1 MIVLP
6 DAAHPLFYI
15 TGCMKR
21 RLPFQVKLFLSLVL
35 FSCLLLAL
43 QGAILFHFIDRQLHH
58 DLGQRARVQAS
69 EIALMPGL
77 AEKVASRD
85 IAAIARLI
93 QPLREQSD
101 ASYIVIGDAREQHLY
116 HSESPE
122 RLNLPLIGGDNAEVL
137 QGKTIISVRKG
148 GIGVSLRSKA
158 PIFDARHQVI
168 GIVSVGYLTSYIAN
182 INVSL
187 LWQASLY
194 GLALLVLLFIF
205 SWAFSRNLK
214 KQMFWLEPKDIALLV
229 LQQKALLEAMYEGV
243 FAVNAEKQLILI
255 NRAARELLEIDRSE
269 SELLGKPLHEVM
281 QIHPAFL
288 SQSGG
293 QASEGRHDQITVLN
307 QRQVIVN
314 RVAIDLE
321 PGVPGGWVCS
331 FRDKNDINTLS
342 SQLSQVKRYAD
353 NLRIM
358 RHEQLNWTATLV
370 GLLQM
375 QRYDDAMRYIQA
387 QSAGAQQVLDF
398 VSARFTSPALCGLLL
413 GKYVSAREK
422 GVELKFD
429 PACQL
434 MRIPATISETALM
447 SVVGNVLDNAVD
459 ATLKVKKPAPPVELY
474 ISDRNQ
480 ELLIEVADQ
489 GCGVDEQLKPHLFEQ
504 GVTSKP
510 SSGDDPLG
518 SEHGI
523 GLYLAAG
530 YVHQAGGSIEIN
542 DNAPQGT
549 IFTIFIPFP
558 PAVSTGLS
566 HEQR

>member
-1 MIVLP
+1 
-6 DAAHPLFYI
+6 
-15 TGCMKR
+15 MKR
-21 RLPFQVKLFLSLVL
+21 RLSFQVKLFLSLVL

-43 QGAILFHFIDRQLHH
+43 LGTILFHFIDRQLHH

-77 AEKVASRD
+77 AEKVARRD
-85 IAAIARLI
+85 IAGIAALI
-93 QPLREQSD
+93 QPLRNQSD
-101 ASYIVIGDAREQHLY
+101 ASYIVIGDTQEHHLY

-122 RLNLPLIGGDNAEVL
+122 RLNLPMIGGDNAEVL

-158 PIFDARHQVI
+158 PILNAQHQVI

-194 GLALLVLLFIF
+194 GVALLLLLFIF
-205 SWAFSRNLK
+205 SWMFSRNLK

-243 FAVNAEKQLILI
+243 FAVNAERQLILI
-255 NRAARELLEIDRSE
+255 NRAARELLDIQQSE
-269 SELLGKPLHEVM
+269 SELLGKPLDAVL
-281 QIHPAFL
+281 QIPPAFL
-288 SQSGG
+288 RQH
-293 QASEGRHDQITVLN
+293 EVKTHDHVTVLN

-314 RVAIDLE
+314 RVAIELE
-321 PGVPGGWVCS
+321 PGEPGGWVCS

-375 QRYDDAMRYIQA
+375 QRYDDAMRYIHA

-434 MRIPATISETALM
+434 SRIPAALSETALM
-447 SVVGNVLDNAVD
+447 SVIGNLLDNAVD
-459 ATLKVKKPAPPVELY
+459 ATLNATPPAAPIELY
-474 ISDRNQ
+474 ISGRNQ

-489 GCGVDEQLKPHLFEQ
+489 GCGIDDSIKPHLFEQ

-510 SSGDDPLG
+510 SSEDDMFG
-518 SEHGI
+518 AEHGI

-530 YVHQAGGSIEIN
+530 YVQQAGGSIEIS
-542 DNAPQGT
+542 DNSPQGI
-549 IFTIFIPFP
+549 IFSVFIPFQ
-558 PAVSTGLS
+558 PAALTGFS
-566 HEQR
+566 HE

>member
-1 MIVLP
+1 
-6 DAAHPLFYI
+6 
-15 TGCMKR
+15 MKR
-21 RLPFQVKLFLSLVL
+21 RLSFQVKLFLSLVL

-43 QGAILFHFIDRQLHH
+43 LGTILFHFIDRQLHH

-77 AEKVASRD
+77 AEKVARRD
-85 IAAIARLI
+85 IAGIAALI
-93 QPLREQSD
+93 QPLRNQSD
-101 ASYIVIGDAREQHLY
+101 ASYIVIGDTQEHHLY

-122 RLNLPLIGGDNAEVL
+122 RLNLPMIGGDNAEVL

-158 PIFDARHQVI
+158 PILNAEHQVI

-194 GLALLVLLFIF
+194 GVALLLLLFIF
-205 SWAFSRNLK
+205 SWMFSRNLK

-243 FAVNAEKQLILI
+243 FAVNAERQLILI
-255 NRAARELLEIDRSE
+255 NRAARELLDIQQSE
-269 SELLGKPLHEVM
+269 SELLRKPLDEVL

-288 SQSGG
+288 RQH
-293 QASEGRHDQITVLN
+293 EVKTHDHVTVLN

-314 RVAIDLE
+314 RVAIELE
-321 PGVPGGWVCS
+321 PGEPGGWVCS

-375 QRYDDAMRYIQA
+375 QRYDDAMRYIHA

-434 MRIPATISETALM
+434 SRIPAALSETALM
-447 SVVGNVLDNAVD
+447 SVIGNLLDNAVD
-459 ATLKVKKPAPPVELY
+459 ATLNATTPAAPIELY
-474 ISDRNQ
+474 ISGRNQ

-489 GCGVDEQLKPHLFEQ
+489 GCGIDDSIKPHLFEQ

-510 SSGDDPLG
+510 SSNDDMFG
-518 SEHGI
+518 AEHGI

-530 YVHQAGGSIEIN
+530 YVQQAGGSIEIS
-542 DNAPQGT
+542 DNSPQGT
-549 IFTIFIPFP
+549 IFSVFIPFQ
-558 PAVSTGLS
+558 PAALTGLS
-566 HEQR
+566 HE

>member
-1 MIVLP
+1 
-6 DAAHPLFYI
+6 
-15 TGCMKR
+15 MKR
-21 RLPFQVKLFLSLVL
+21 RLSFQVKLFLSLVL

-43 QGAILFHFIDRQLHH
+43 LGTILFHFIDRQLHH

-77 AEKVASRD
+77 AEKVARRD
-85 IAAIARLI
+85 FAGIAALI
-93 QPLREQSD
+93 QPLRNQSD
-101 ASYIVIGDAREQHLY
+101 ASYIVIGDTQEHHLY

-122 RLNLPLIGGDNAEVL
+122 RLNLPMIGGDNAEVL

-158 PIFDARHQVI
+158 PILNAQHQVI

-194 GLALLVLLFIF
+194 GVALLLLLFIF
-205 SWAFSRNLK
+205 SWMFSRNLK

-243 FAVNAEKQLILI
+243 FAVNAERQLILI
-255 NRAARELLEIDRSE
+255 NRAARELLDIQQSE
-269 SELLGKPLHEVM
+269 SELLGKPLDAVL
-281 QIHPAFL
+281 QIPPAFL
-288 SQSGG
+288 RQH
-293 QASEGRHDQITVLN
+293 EVKTHDHVTVLN

-314 RVAIDLE
+314 RVAIELE
-321 PGVPGGWVCS
+321 PGEPGGWVCS

-375 QRYDDAMRYIQA
+375 QRYDDAMRYIHA

-434 MRIPATISETALM
+434 SRIPAALSETALM
-447 SVVGNVLDNAVD
+447 SVIGNLLDNAVD
-459 ATLKVKKPAPPVELY
+459 ATLNAITPAAPIELY
-474 ISDRNQ
+474 ISGRNQ

-489 GCGVDEQLKPHLFEQ
+489 GCGIDDSIKPHLFEQ

-510 SSGDDPLG
+510 SSNDDMFG
-518 SEHGI
+518 AEHGI

-530 YVHQAGGSIEIN
+530 YVQQAGGSIEIS
-542 DNAPQGT
+542 DNSPQGT
-549 IFTIFIPFP
+549 IFSVFIPFQ
-558 PAVSTGLS
+558 PAALTGLS
-566 HEQR
+566 HE

>member
-1 MIVLP
+1 
-6 DAAHPLFYI
+6 
-15 TGCMKR
+15 MKR
-21 RLPFQVKLFLSLVL
+21 RLSFQVKLFLSLVL

-43 QGAILFHFIDRQLHH
+43 LGTILFHFIDRQLHH

-77 AEKVASRD
+77 AEKVARRD
-85 IAAIARLI
+85 IAGIAALI
-93 QPLREQSD
+93 QPLRNQSD
-101 ASYIVIGDAREQHLY
+101 ASYIVIGDTQEHHLY

-122 RLNLPLIGGDNAEVL
+122 RLNLPMIGGDNAEVL

-158 PIFDARHQVI
+158 PILNAEHQVI

-194 GLALLVLLFIF
+194 GVALLLLLFIF
-205 SWAFSRNLK
+205 SWMFSRNLK

-243 FAVNAEKQLILI
+243 FAVNAERQLILI
-255 NRAARELLEIDRSE
+255 NRAARELLDIQQSE
-269 SELLGKPLHEVM
+269 SELLGKPLDAVLQIPAAFLRQHEVKT
-281 QIHPAFL
+281 
-288 SQSGG
+288 
-293 QASEGRHDQITVLN
+293 HDHVTVLN

-314 RVAIDLE
+314 RVAIELE
-321 PGVPGGWVCS
+321 PGEPGGWVCS

-375 QRYDDAMRYIQA
+375 QRYDDAMRYIHA

-434 MRIPATISETALM
+434 SRIPAALSETALM
-447 SVVGNVLDNAVD
+447 SVIGNLLDNAVD
-459 ATLKVKKPAPPVELY
+459 ATLKAITPAAPIELY
-474 ISDRNQ
+474 ISGRNQ

-489 GCGVDEQLKPHLFEQ
+489 GCGIDDSIKPHLFEQ

-510 SSGDDPLG
+510 SSNDDMFG
-518 SEHGI
+518 AEHGI

-530 YVHQAGGSIEIN
+530 YVQQAGGSIEIS
-542 DNAPQGT
+542 DNSPQGT
-549 IFTIFIPFP
+549 IFSVFIPFQ
-558 PAVSTGLS
+558 PAALTGLS
-566 HEQR
+566 HE

>member
-1 MIVLP
+1 
-6 DAAHPLFYI
+6 
-15 TGCMKR
+15 MKR

-35 FSCLLLAL
+35 FSCQLLAL
-43 QGAILFHFIDRQLHH
+43 LGTILFHFIDRQLHH

-77 AEKVASRD
+77 ADKVARRD
-85 IAAIARLI
+85 IAGIAALI
-93 QPLREQSD
+93 QPLRDQSD
-101 ASYIVIGDAREQHLY
+101 ASYIVIGDVREQHLY

-158 PIFDARHQVI
+158 PIFDAQHQVI

-182 INVSL
+182 INASL

-194 GLALLVLLFIF
+194 GVALLLLLFIF
-205 SWAFSRNLK
+205 SWVFSRNLK

-255 NRAARELLEIDRSE
+255 NRAARELLDLQQSE
-269 SELLGKPLHEVM
+269 KELLGKPLDAVL

-288 SQSGG
+288 SQRDVH
-293 QASEGRHDQITVLN
+293 EPNRHHDQITVLN

-314 RVAIDLE
+314 RVAIELE
-321 PGVPGGWVCS
+321 PGEPSGWVCS

-375 QRYDDAMRYIQA
+375 QRYDDAMRYIHA

-434 MRIPATISETALM
+434 TRLPAALSETALM

-459 ATLKVKKPAPPVELY
+459 ATLNVRPPANPIELY
-474 ISDRNQ
+474 ISDRNH

-489 GCGVDEQLKPHLFEQ
+489 GCGVDEAIKPHLFEQ

-510 SSGDDPLG
+510 TSGDDMLG

-530 YVHQAGGSIEIN
+530 YVHQAGGSIEISE
-542 DNAPQGT
+542 NAPQGT
-549 IFTIFIPFP
+549 IFSIFIPFQP
-558 PAVSTGLS
+558 EVSTGLS
-566 HEQR
+566 HE

>member
-1 MIVLP
+1 
-6 DAAHPLFYI
+6 
-15 TGCMKR
+15 MKR

-43 QGAILFHFIDRQLHH
+43 LGTILFHFIDRQLHH

-77 AEKVASRD
+77 ADKVARRD
-85 IAAIARLI
+85 IAGIAALI
-93 QPLREQSD
+93 QPLRDQSD
-101 ASYIVIGDAREQHLY
+101 ASYIVIGDVREQHLY

-158 PIFDARHQVI
+158 PIFDTQHQVI

-182 INVSL
+182 INASL

-194 GLALLVLLFIF
+194 GVALLLLLFIF
-205 SWAFSRNLK
+205 SWVFSRNLK

-255 NRAARELLEIDRSE
+255 NRAARELLDLQQSE
-269 SELLGKPLHEVM
+269 KELLGKPLDAVL

-288 SQSGG
+288 SQRDVHEPS
-293 QASEGRHDQITVLN
+293 RHHDQITVLN

-314 RVAIDLE
+314 RVAIELE
-321 PGVPGGWVCS
+321 PGEPSGWVCS

-375 QRYDDAMRYIQA
+375 QRYDDAMRYIHA

-434 MRIPATISETALM
+434 TRLPAALSETALM

-459 ATLKVKKPAPPVELY
+459 ATLNVRPPANPIELY
-474 ISDRNQ
+474 ISDRNH

-489 GCGVDEQLKPHLFEQ
+489 GCGVDEAIKPHLFEQ

-510 SSGDDPLG
+510 TSGDDMLG

-530 YVHQAGGSIEIN
+530 YVHQAGGSIEISE
-542 DNAPQGT
+542 NAPQGT
-549 IFTIFIPFP
+549 IFSIFIPFQP
-558 PAVSTGLS
+558 EVSTGLS
-566 HEQR
+566 HE

>member
-1 MIVLP
+1 M
-6 DAAHPLFYI
+6 
-15 TGCMKR
+15 TR

-35 FSCLLLAL
+35 FSCLLLTL
-43 QGAILFHFIDRQLHH
+43 LGAILFHFIDRQLHH

-77 AEKVASRD
+77 AERVARRD
-85 IAAIARLI
+85 TAGIARLI
-93 QPLREQSD
+93 QPLRAESD
-101 ASYIVIGDAREQHLY
+101 ASYIVIGDADERHLY

-158 PIFDARHQVI
+158 PIFNAQHQVI

-182 INVSL
+182 INISL

-194 GLALLVLLFIF
+194 GLALLLLLFIF
-205 SWAFSRNLK
+205 SWMFSRNLK

-243 FAVNAEKQLILI
+243 FAVNAERQLILI
-255 NRAARELLEIDRSE
+255 NRAARELLGIEQSE
-269 SELLGKPLHEVM
+269 SELSGKPLHEVM

-288 SQSGG
+288 SQTDA
-293 QASEGRHDQITVLN
+293 QEKTRHHDHITVLN
-307 QRQVIVN
+307 QRQVIIN
-314 RVAIDLE
+314 RVAIELE
-321 PGVPGGWVCS
+321 PGEPGGWVCS

-375 QRYDDAMRYIQA
+375 QRYEDAMRYIQV

-422 GVELKFD
+422 GVELTFD

-434 MRIPATISETALM
+434 TRIPATISETALM
-447 SVVGNVLDNAVD
+447 SVVGNLLDNAVD
-459 ATLKVKKPAPPVELY
+459 ATLNAGRPALPVELY

-480 ELLIEVADQ
+480 ELLIEVADR
-489 GCGVDEQLKPHLFEQ
+489 GCGVDESLRPHLFEQ
-504 GVTSKP
+504 GITSKP
-510 SSGDDPLG
+510 SGDDEVLG

-530 YVHQAGGSIEIN
+530 YVREAGGSIEI
-542 DNAPQGT
+542 DNNSPQGA
-549 IFTIFIPFP
+549 IFSVFIPLQ
-558 PAVSTGLS
+558 PAASTGIF

>member
-1 MIVLP
+1 
-6 DAAHPLFYI
+6 
-15 TGCMKR
+15 MKR
-21 RLPFQVKLFLSLVL
+21 RLSFQVKLFLSLVL

-43 QGAILFHFIDRQLHH
+43 LGTILFHFIDRQLHH

-77 AEKVASRD
+77 AEKVARRD
-85 IAAIARLI
+85 IAGIAALI
-93 QPLREQSD
+93 QPLRNQSD
-101 ASYIVIGDAREQHLY
+101 ASYIVIGDTQEHHLY

-122 RLNLPLIGGDNAEVL
+122 RLNLPMIGGDNAEVL

-158 PIFDARHQVI
+158 PILNAQHQVI

-194 GLALLVLLFIF
+194 GVALLLLLFIF
-205 SWAFSRNLK
+205 SWMFSRNLK

-243 FAVNAEKQLILI
+243 FAVNAERQLILI
-255 NRAARELLEIDRSE
+255 NRAARELLDIQQSE
-269 SELLGKPLHEVM
+269 SELLGKPLDAVL
-281 QIHPAFL
+281 QIPPAFL
-288 SQSGG
+288 RQH
-293 QASEGRHDQITVLN
+293 EVKTHDHVTVLN

-314 RVAIDLE
+314 RVAIELE
-321 PGVPGGWVCS
+321 PGEPGGWVCS

-375 QRYDDAMRYIQA
+375 QRYDDAMRYIHA

-434 MRIPATISETALM
+434 SRIPAALSETALM
-447 SVVGNVLDNAVD
+447 SVIGNLLDNAVD
-459 ATLKVKKPAPPVELY
+459 ATLKAITPAAPIELY
-474 ISDRNQ
+474 ISGRNQ

-489 GCGVDEQLKPHLFEQ
+489 GCGIDDSIKPHLFEQ

-510 SSGDDPLG
+510 SSEDDMFG
-518 SEHGI
+518 AEHGI

-530 YVHQAGGSIEIN
+530 YVQQAGGSIEIS
-542 DNAPQGT
+542 DNSPQGT
-549 IFTIFIPFP
+549 IFSVFIPFQ
-558 PAVSTGLS
+558 PAALTGLS
-566 HEQR
+566 HE

>member
-1 MIVLP
+1 
-6 DAAHPLFYI
+6 
-15 TGCMKR
+15 MKR
-21 RLPFQVKLFLSLVL
+21 RLSFQVKLFLSLVL

-43 QGAILFHFIDRQLHH
+43 LGTILFHFIDRQLHH

-77 AEKVASRD
+77 AEKVARRD
-85 IAAIARLI
+85 IAGIAALI
-93 QPLREQSD
+93 QPLRNQSD
-101 ASYIVIGDAREQHLY
+101 ASYIVIGDTQEHHLY

-122 RLNLPLIGGDNAEVL
+122 RLNLPMIGGDNAEVL

-158 PIFDARHQVI
+158 PILNAQHQVI

-194 GLALLVLLFIF
+194 GVALLLLLFIF
-205 SWAFSRNLK
+205 SWMFSRNLK

-243 FAVNAEKQLILI
+243 FAVNAERQLILI
-255 NRAARELLEIDRSE
+255 NRAARELLDIQQSE
-269 SELLGKPLHEVM
+269 SELLGKPLDAVLQIPAAFLRQHEVKT
-281 QIHPAFL
+281 
-288 SQSGG
+288 
-293 QASEGRHDQITVLN
+293 HDHVTVLN

-314 RVAIDLE
+314 RVAIELE
-321 PGVPGGWVCS
+321 PGEPGGWVCS

-375 QRYDDAMRYIQA
+375 QRYDDAMRYIHA

-434 MRIPATISETALM
+434 SRIPAALSETALM
-447 SVVGNVLDNAVD
+447 SVIGNLLDNAVD
-459 ATLKVKKPAPPVELY
+459 ATLNAITPAAPIELY
-474 ISDRNQ
+474 ISGRNQ

-489 GCGVDEQLKPHLFEQ
+489 GCGIDDSIKPHLFEQ

-510 SSGDDPLG
+510 SSNDDMFG
-518 SEHGI
+518 AEHGI

-530 YVHQAGGSIEIN
+530 YVQQAGGSIEIS
-542 DNAPQGT
+542 DNSPQGT
-549 IFTIFIPFP
+549 IFSVFIPFQ
-558 PAVSTGLS
+558 PAALTGLS
-566 HEQR
+566 HE

>member
-1 MIVLP
+1 
-6 DAAHPLFYI
+6 
-15 TGCMKR
+15 MKR
-21 RLPFQVKLFLSLVL
+21 RLSFQVKLFLSLVL

-43 QGAILFHFIDRQLHH
+43 LGTILFHFIDRQLHH

-77 AEKVASRD
+77 AEKVARRD
-85 IAAIARLI
+85 IAGIAALI
-93 QPLREQSD
+93 QPLRNQSD
-101 ASYIVIGDAREQHLY
+101 ASYIVIGDTQEHHLY

-122 RLNLPLIGGDNAEVL
+122 RLNLPMIGGDNAEVL

-158 PIFDARHQVI
+158 PILNAQHQVI
-168 GIVSVGYLTSYIAN
+168 GIVSVGSLTSYIAN

-194 GLALLVLLFIF
+194 GVALLLLLFIF
-205 SWAFSRNLK
+205 SWMFSRNLK

-243 FAVNAEKQLILI
+243 FAVNAERQLILI
-255 NRAARELLEIDRSE
+255 NRAARELLDIQQSE
-269 SELLGKPLHEVM
+269 SELLGKPLDAVL
-281 QIHPAFL
+281 QIPPAFL
-288 SQSGG
+288 RQH
-293 QASEGRHDQITVLN
+293 EVKTHDHVTVLN

-314 RVAIDLE
+314 RVAIELE
-321 PGVPGGWVCS
+321 PGEPGGWVCS

-375 QRYDDAMRYIQA
+375 QRYDDAMRYIHA

-434 MRIPATISETALM
+434 SRIPAALSETALM
-447 SVVGNVLDNAVD
+447 SVIGNLLDNAVD
-459 ATLKVKKPAPPVELY
+459 ATLKAITPAAPIELY
-474 ISDRNQ
+474 ISGRNQ

-489 GCGVDEQLKPHLFEQ
+489 GCGIDDSIKPHLFEQ

-510 SSGDDPLG
+510 SSNDDMFG
-518 SEHGI
+518 AEHGI

-530 YVHQAGGSIEIN
+530 YVQQAGGSIEIS
-542 DNAPQGT
+542 DNSPQGT
-549 IFTIFIPFP
+549 IFSVFIPFQ
-558 PAVSTGLS
+558 PAALTGLS
-566 HEQR
+566 HE